1 MAVSVSL
8 DRRAVQVTW
17 DASLTES
24 EKVTLR
30 ASSEE
35 RGDVSNTNPL
45 SNDGFGVITFP
56 SDFSGK
62 TFVEVLDESGVVVD
76 SGEITV

>member
-17 DASLTES
+17 DASLTDS
-24 EKVTLR
+24 AKVTLR

-35 RGDVSNTNPL
+35 RADVSNTQPL
-45 SNDGFGVITFP
+45 SNDGLGVITFP
-56 SDFSGK
+56 ADFSGS
-62 TFVEVLDESGVVVD
+62 TFIEVLDENGDVVD
-76 SGEITV
+76 SGQIAV

>member
-1 MAVSVSL
+1 MSVSVSL

-17 DASLTES
+17 DASLTDS
-24 EKVTLR
+24 AKVTLR

-35 RGDVSNTNPL
+35 RGDVSNTQPL
-45 SNDGFGVITFP
+45 ANDGFGVITFP
-56 SDFSGK
+56 ADFSGS
-62 TFVEVLDESGVVVD
+62 TFVEVLDESGNVVD